1 MVAGI
6 ICYSIIGIVMGAIFC
21 LHFVNFDKSWKK
33 IASSLVSFGGAG
45 GIIVCSD
52 IYFGINEQQMK
63 FWATSSL
70 YMMFLISFVSMML
83 IMCRLIKD
91 KDDADVL
98 RIRDI
103 LLVQKSYI
111 DKYYEKRAK
120 EIDEKLNINN
130 LNKIAE
136 ELHIKENSLA
146 ERMVLIE
153 KEEEKI
159 NELGRKK
166 LRLLLPENAMLP

>member
-1 MVAGI
+1 
-6 ICYSIIGIVMGAIFC
+6 
-21 LHFVNFDKSWKK
+21 
-33 IASSLVSFGGAG
+33 
-45 GIIVCSD
+45 
-52 IYFGINEQQMK
+52 
-63 FWATSSL
+63 
-70 YMMFLISFVSMML
+70 MML

-103 LLVQKSYI
+103 LLGQKSYI